1 MRALL
6 CWLLLFAGA
15 FAAETLTLQLPKRDL
30 PLRRGGTILLDAE
43 LTNKSASILEGRLEV
58 TMLKGG
64 RRTATHL
71 GPELVVPPGK
81 MKTQMLLPPALDPA
95 YGEGVAAR
103 IAFAMKDHSIPLGD
117 RALGN
122 FSMGG
127 SDFILAIARS
137 GRRVTGIDSDRER
150 SARLETLRSNLETQA
165 WFSTAS
171 LSVDV
176 EDLPT
181 QNAGWCAYDVVLL
194 DSASFGG
201 LTQRQLDSLATWI
214 EAGGSALIFA
224 EGPVRE
230 RQLNFLRRIASQSG
244 GVEVDDQQHVV
255 SAEYLRLSAG
265 MGRVLLVPSPPGG
278 KPALEHGAWKSAI
291 AWLWKVRAEWLP
303 NIREHGTW
311 PIIRPGQHEDS
322 WRREINVSLERWAR
336 RVALDVDRRG
346 VERPRPLPIGWVAL
360 LLSALLVLVGPVDWH
375 VLGWLRRRRWTWGL
389 FPALCVGF
397 AWGAWKMATQYLGP
411 KTRATMVRVTDV
423 GENQQTFREVVIRLR
438 VPSTDEEWV
447 TETAEGLCAAM
458 RPGGT
463 QDEMGVFEAYG
474 ELPETRAEWPSPS
487 RMVLRQNLRQWTP
500 NWQQA
505 VTIGGKAVEGPDWG
519 ALVKMWV
526 EHPVVAPNFE
536 GIPHDYSIYFVP
548 ASGAREDSSAY
559 NIAADSPVDSSLATQ
574 LGTNTRPLPDILEA
588 ASPGVVA
595 GDALGAAPR
604 GPLMIIAWRQTAE
617 GLHVLRRHV
626 TAREVEAAR

>member
-15 FAAETLTLQLPKRDL
+15 FAAESLTLQIPKRDL

-43 LTNKSASILEGRLEV
+43 LSNKAPSILEGRLEV
-58 TMLKGG
+58 TMLKSG
-64 RRTATHL
+64 RRTATHV

-81 MKTQMLLPPALDPA
+81 MKTQMLLPPPLDPA

-103 IAFAMKDHSIPLGD
+103 VVFAMKDRAIALGD
-117 RALGN
+117 YALGQ
-122 FSMGG
+122 FPFGG
-127 SDFILAIARS
+127 TDFILAIARS
-137 GRRVTGIDSDRER
+137 GRRVTAIEQDRER

-171 LSVDV
+171 LSVNV

-181 QNAGWCAYDVVLL
+181 QNVGWCAYDVVFL
-194 DSASFGG
+194 DSASFAE
-201 LTQRQLDSLATWI
+201 LTQRQLDSLATWV
-214 EAGGSALIFA
+214 EAGGSALVMA

-230 RQLNFLRRIASQSG
+230 RQLKFLRRIAGQSARI
-244 GVEVDDQQHVV
+244 ELDDQQRVV
-255 SAEYLRLSAG
+255 GVEYLRLSAG

-278 KPALEHGAWKSAI
+278 KRALEHGAWKSAI
-291 AWLWKVRAEWLP
+291 AWLWKVRAELLP
-303 NIREHGTW
+303 QIEENGTW
-311 PIIRPGQHEDS
+311 PIIRQGQHEDI
-322 WRREINVSLERWAR
+322 WRQQTNVSLEHWAR
-336 RVALDVDRRG
+336 RVALEVDRKG

-360 LLSALLVLVGPVDWH
+360 LLSALLLLVGPVDWH

-389 FPALCVGF
+389 FPALCLGF
-397 AWGAWKMATQYLGP
+397 AWGAWRMGTQYLGP

-423 GENQQTFREVVIRLR
+423 GENSQTFRDVVIRLR
-438 VPSTDEEWV
+438 VPSADEEWV
-447 TETAEGLCAAM
+447 TETADGLCAAM

-463 QDEMGVFEAYG
+463 QDDTGVFEAYG
-474 ELPETRAEWPSPS
+474 ELPETRAEWPAAG

-505 VTIGGKAVEGPDWG
+505 VTIGGKAGAGPDWS
-519 ALVKMWV
+519 ALVKTWV

-536 GIPHDYSIYFVP
+536 GIPRDYSIYFVP
-548 ASGAREDSSAY
+548 ASGGREDYSAY
-559 NIAADSPVDSSLATQ
+559 NIAADSPIDSSLAMR

-588 ASPGVVA
+588 VSPGVVA

-604 GPLMIIAWRQTAE
+604 GALMIIAWRQTAE

>member
-1 MRALL
+1 M
-6 CWLLLFAGA
+6 FAGA
-15 FAAETLTLQLPKRDL
+15 FGAFGAESLTIQIPTRDL
-30 PLRRGGTILLDAE
+30 PRRRRGTILLDAE
-43 LTNKSASILEGRLEV
+43 LTNKTAPIREGRLEV
-58 TMLKGG
+58 TLLKDG
-64 RRTATHL
+64 RRTGTHV
-71 GPELVVPPGK
+71 GSELVVPSGK
-81 MKTQMLLPPALDPA
+81 LKTQMLLPPPLDPA

-103 IAFAMKDHSIPLGD
+103 VAFATKDQPIPLGD
-117 RALGN
+117 HALGS
-122 FSMGG
+122 FPLGG
-127 SDFILAIARS
+127 TDFILAIARS
-137 GRRVTGIDSDRER
+137 GRRVAGLDQDRER

-171 LSVDV
+171 LSVKV

-181 QNAGWCAYDVVLL
+181 QNIGWCAYDVVFL
-194 DSASFGG
+194 DSASFGE

-214 EAGGSALIFA
+214 EAGGSALIIA
-224 EGPVRE
+224 EGPIRE
-230 RQLNFLRRIASQSG
+230 RQLNFLRRIAVESG
-244 GVEVDDQQHVV
+244 GVAVDDQQRLVGV
-255 SAEYLRLSAG
+255 EYFRLSAG

-303 NIREHGTW
+303 KIEEHGTW
-311 PIIRPGQHEDS
+311 PIIRPGQHEDI
-322 WRREINVSLERWAR
+322 WRHDTNVSLEHWAR
-336 RVALDVDRRG
+336 RVALDVDRKG

-360 LLSALLVLVGPVDWH
+360 LLSALLILVGPVDWH
-375 VLGWLRRRRWTWGL
+375 VLGWLRRRRWTWAL
-389 FPALCVGF
+389 FPALCLGF
-397 AWGAWKMATQYLGP
+397 SWGAWKMAAQHLGP
-411 KTRATMVRVTDV
+411 KTRATMVRVTDI
-423 GENQQTFREVVIRLR
+423 GENQQAFRDVVIRLR
-438 VPSTDEEWV
+438 VPSKDEEWV
-447 TETAEGLCAAM
+447 TETIDGLCGAM

-474 ELPETRAEWPSPS
+474 ELPETRTEWASSS
-487 RMVLRQNLRQWTP
+487 RAVLRQNLRQWTP

-505 VTIGGKAVEGPDWG
+505 VTLGGKAPEGPDWG
-519 ALVKMWV
+519 RLVKTWV

-536 GIPHDYSIYFVP
+536 GIPRDYSVYFVP
-548 ASGAREDSSAY
+548 ATGMREDFSAY
-559 NIAADSPVDSSLATQ
+559 NIAADSPIDSSLAAQ

-588 ASPGVVA
+588 ASPCVVA